1 MRLLMKDDQDLSECD
16 CYDAEAS
23 MIGHSIDYMNE
34 CDGRARERLIFY
46 LVHRYFP
53 NGSFT
58 PGQVPQTVLP
68 VNPNEQ

>member
-1 MRLLMKDDQDLSECD
+1 MKDEPDSDQCD

-23 MIGHSIDYMNE
+23 MIGHSIDYMND
-34 CDGRARERLIFY
+34 CDGRAQERLIFY

-58 PGQVPQTVLP
+58 PGQISPVVFP